1 MRLIAAAE
9 VHERGEWTA
18 LADALLDAHR
28 GPVPVVDRSELHQ
41 TAGGE
46 RQSFITLPAWLPG
59 VAMGAKMVTLI
70 PSNPGR
76 NGLPAVQALYTLFDG
91 RDGRPLAVLDATA
104 LTYRKTAAD
113 SALGSSLLSRED
125 ATTLAMIG
133 AGALAP
139 WLVAAHRAV
148 RPSISRVLVWNRSPG
163 KAAALAQAVGGE
175 AVETA
180 EKAVCAADIVSCA
193 TAATDPVVSG
203 VWLKAGA
210 HLDLVGG
217 FSPEMRECDD
227 EAVVRSR
234 IFVDSRMFAIDQPG
248 DLASPLA
255 RGVIGRDRIEAD
267 LFGLAQGYRVN
278 RKASDI
284 TLYKNGGGGHLD
296 LFAAMHIAGGS
307 A

>member
-9 VHERGEWTA
+9 VHERGEWLA
-18 LADALLDAHR
+18 LTRALLDAHR

-41 TAGGE
+41 TLGGD

-59 VAMGAKMVTLI
+59 VAMGAKVVTVM
-70 PSNPGR
+70 PANPR
-76 NGLPAVQALYTLFDG
+76 LNGLPAVQALYTLFDG
-91 RDGRPLAVLDATA
+91 SNGRPLAVLDATA

-113 SALGSSLLSRED
+113 SALGSLLLSCDD
-125 ATTLAMIG
+125 AKTLAMIG
-133 AGALAP
+133 AGGLAP

-163 KAAALAQAVGGE
+163 KAAALAQALGGE
-175 AVETA
+175 AVGTA
-180 EKAVCAADIVSCA
+180 EEAVRAADLVSCA
-193 TAATDPVVSG
+193 TAAMDPVVCG
-203 VWLKAGA
+203 AWLKPGA
-210 HLDLVGG
+210 HLDLVGA
-217 FSPEMRECDD
+217 FSSEMRECDD
-227 EAVVRSR
+227 EAVIRSR

-267 LFGLAQGYRVN
+267 LFDLAQGYRVD

-296 LFAAMHIAGGS
+296 LFAALHIAGGT